1 MQLSSIS
8 CAALA
13 AILVA
18 VPVAAQPRRADALAA
33 EQARKAADPPPRAPA
48 PGERLVKTIENVL
61 YGTPDGFYPYVASV
75 YSGGGLTG
83 GAGYRG
89 FLGDS
94 SYWDVKGLYSVK
106 GYTLAEVS
114 AASLELMG
122 GTLAVGARLGWRQA
136 TEAAYYGLGT
146 ETTRGDRANFGFDQT
161 WAGGE
166 ATFRPVT
173 WFRTDASLAYE
184 AYSESAG
191 KGRHPS
197 IETRYTDR
205 TAPGLGHDPS
215 FVHAR
220 VGAALDTRLA
230 DGYARAGSKLGVHLH
245 NYDDRDGSQSFRRL
259 ELDAVQHVPVLR
271 ETWVVSLH
279 GNLDTTLDGDVPYF
293 LMPSVGGGDSLR
305 GYSSFRF
312 RDRHSLL
319 LQGELRWIPNR
330 YGLDMA
336 IFYDAGTVAPDRSRL
351 SLSDLETNV
360 GIGLR
365 LHSPTTT
372 PIRIDV
378 ARGSEGLRLVVS
390 GGAAF

>member
-1 MQLSSIS
+1 MPLSSIS

-18 VPVAAQPRRADALAA
+18 APVAAQQRRADAVAA
-33 EQARKAADPPPRAPA
+33 EQARKAADPPPHAPA

-61 YGTPDGFYPYVASV
+61 YGTPDGFYPYFDSV
-75 YSGGGLTG
+75 YSGGGFTG
-83 GAGYRG
+83 GAGYRQYV
-89 FLGDS
+89 GDAT
-94 SYWDVKGLYSVK
+94 YWDVRGLYSVK
-106 GYTLAEVS
+106 NYKMAELSVGSLGLMNGRLAI
-114 AASLELMG
+114 
-122 GTLAVGARLGWRQA
+122 GARLGWRDA
-136 TEAAYYGLGT
+136 TQVGFYGLGIDS
-146 ETTRGDRANFGFDQT
+146 TRGDRANFGFDQT

-166 ATFRPVT
+166 ATFRPT
-173 WFRTDASLAYE
+173 SWFRADAGVAYE
-184 AYSESAG
+184 AYSEAPG

-197 IETRYTDR
+197 IETLFTDT
-205 TAPGLGHDPS
+205 TAPGLNQDPS
-215 FVHAR
+215 FVHAS
-220 VGAALDTRLA
+220 VGAALDTRHA
-230 DGYARAGSKLGVHLH
+230 EGYARSGSKLGLSLH

-259 ELDAVQHVPVLR
+259 EIDAVQHVPVLR

-293 LMPSVGGGDSLR
+293 LMPSVGGGSSLR

-336 IFYDAGTVAPDRSRL
+336 VFYDAGTVAAERSGL
-351 SLSDLETNV
+351 SLSNLETDF

-365 LHSPTTT
+365 LHSPMAT